1 MAGEDSRKSLGAKGE
16 DLAAQYLQAAGYQ
29 ILARNFRRRYGEID
43 IIVAKAGVTYFVEVK
58 TKTSSAYTPPQSS
71 VGPAK
76 RGQIS
81 RMAALWFA
89 EQGRETESSLLVAE
103 VRLDAGRVDL
113 IEDFL
118 C

>member
-1 MAGEDSRKSLGAKGE
+1 M
-16 DLAAQYLQAAGYQ
+16 AAQYLGRSGYQ

-43 IIVAKAGVTYFVEVK
+43 LIAEKGGVTYFVEVK
-58 TKTSSAYTPPQSS
+58 TKQSSAYAPPHSS

-76 RGQIS
+76 RQRIA

-89 EQGRETESSLLVAE
+89 EQGRETASALLVAE
-103 VRLDAGRVDL
+103 VRLDEGRVAL